1 MKNLPLQGRTL
12 ALLAVVIPLLGLFVY
27 VVLRSGPLAP
37 VAVTVEAVQSRAI
50 APALFG
56 IGTVEARYTYKIGP
70 TVAGRVKR
78 LDVNVGD
85 AVKAGQVLGE
95 MDPVDF
101 DDRVR
106 SQDAA
111 FKRSQATLREA
122 QARQAYARTQDQRY
136 SKLVSS
142 RTVSEEAAALKR
154 QELQIADAVVSA
166 ARQELERARSD
177 REALVAQ
184 RNNLRLTAPM
194 DGVVF
199 VRDADPG
206 TTVVA
211 GQPVVEIIDTAHLW
225 VNVRFD
231 QISASGLAAGLPA
244 NIVLR
249 SRSGQALEGRVLR
262 VEPMADAVTE
272 EMIAKA
278 VFDVVP
284 QPLPPLGE
292 LAEVTVDL
300 PALPA
305 APSIPNA
312 AIRRDGDRVGVWRL
326 VDGDMNFAPVKL
338 GVSDLEGSVQVL
350 EGLAVGDQ
358 VVVYSEKNLTARS
371 RIHVVDRLPGTAR

>member
-1 MKNLPLQGRTL
+1 MKKLPLQGRTL
-12 ALLAVVIPLLGLFVY
+12 ALLAVVVPLLGLFAY

-37 VAVTVEAVQSRAI
+37 VAVTVDAVQSRAI
-50 APALFG
+50 SPALFG
-56 IGTVEARYTYKIGP
+56 IGTVEARYTSKIGP

-78 LDVNVGD
+78 IDVNVGD

-111 FKRSQATLREA
+111 FKRSEATLREA
-122 QARQAYARTQDQRY
+122 QARQVYARTQDHRY

-154 QELQIADAVVSA
+154 QERQIADAVVSE
-166 ARQELERARSD
+166 ARQELERTRSD
-177 REALVAQ
+177 RDALVAQ

-211 GQPVVEIIDTAHLW
+211 GQPVVEIIDTTHLW

-244 NIVLR
+244 SIVLR
-249 SRSGQALEGRVLR
+249 SRSGQALKGRVLR

-300 PALPA
+300 PGLPA

-326 VDGDMNFAPVKL
+326 VDGDLNFAPVTL
-338 GVSDLEGSVQVL
+338 GVSDLDGSVQVL
-350 EGLAVGDQ
+350 KGLAIGDQ

-371 RIHVVDRLPGTAR
+371 RVHVVDRLPGTAR

>member
-1 MKNLPLQGRTL
+1 MRKFPIQGRTL
-12 ALLAVVIPLLGLFVY
+12 ALLAVVIPLLVLFIY

-37 VAVTVEAVQSRAI
+37 VAVTVASVQSRAI
-50 APALFG
+50 VPALFG

-70 TVAGRVKR
+70 TVAGRVKS
-78 LDVNVGD
+78 VEVEVGD

-95 MDPVDF
+95 MDPVDVE
-101 DDRVR
+101 DRVR
-106 SQDAA
+106 SQEAA
-111 FKRSQATLREA
+111 IKRSEATLREA
-122 QARQAYARTQDQRY
+122 QARQAFARTQDQRY
-136 SKLVSS
+136 SKLAAS
-142 RTVSEEAAALKR
+142 RTVSDEAAALKR
-154 QELQIADAVVSA
+154 QERQVADAVVSA
-166 ARQELERARSD
+166 ARQELERTRSD
-177 REALVAQ
+177 REAQAAQ
-184 RNNLRLTAPM
+184 RDSLRLVAPM

-211 GQPVVEIIDTAHLW
+211 GQPVLQIIDTAHLW

-244 NIVLR
+244 SIVLR
-249 SRSGQALEGRVLR
+249 SRSGQALKGRVLR

-300 PALPA
+300 PALTA
-305 APSIPNA
+305 APCIPNA

-326 VDGDMNFAPVKL
+326 LDGELNFAPVTM
-338 GVSDLEGSVQVL
+338 GASDLEGFVQVL

-358 VVVYSEKNLTARS
+358 VVVYSEKSLAANS
-371 RIHVVDRLPGTAR
+371 RIHVVDRVPGVAR